1 MFSDLFWAL
10 YWIDVLSG
18 SGVQIFG
25 GLCII
30 VVLVML
36 LCVFTSMYYTEE
48 YGMSMEDKQKNAS
61 KWYKKWCWLGGG
73 VYVVCLLTIF
83 IPSKQTMYMML
94 GVRTTDHVVNSD
106 VGKKLQKIID
116 SEIDGWLKKYEQ
128 KK

>member
-18 SGVQIFG
+18 IGHA
-25 GLCII
+25 
-30 VVLVML
+30 M
-36 LCVFTSMYYTEE
+36 
-48 YGMSMEDKQKNAS
+48 
-61 KWYKKWCWLGGG
+61 LGGSVLG
-73 VYVVCLLTIF
+73 IISALITCLVRDLDESGPRLSSVLMGFIPVFVFVTLTAF

-116 SEIDGWLKKYEQ
+116 QEIDGWLKKYEQ